1 MSGRCPAKQKELADG
16 LSGADLLLPK
26 GAIRFGFACNAVPMS
41 EIEPT
46 VQRDEFAALRCGIES
61 LAWLSVRRSA
71 TSSTLLLSPQASP
84 IPELESRVT
93 ANMAQQAADG
103 LGVYLLY
110 ASLSLVGSLIVVRSR
125 GFLSRSSVGRL
136 KSGS

>member
-1 MSGRCPAKQKELADG
+1 MGRCPLGETEGARG

-26 GAIRFGFACNAVPMS
+26 GAIRFGFACNAVTMS

-46 VQRDEFAALRCGIES
+46 VERDEFAALRCGIES

-71 TSSTLLLSPQASP
+71 TSSLLSPQASP
-84 IPELESRVT
+84 ILELESRVT

-125 GFLSRSSVGRL
+125 GFLSRSSVERL

>member
-1 MSGRCPAKQKELADG
+1 
-16 LSGADLLLPK
+16 
-26 GAIRFGFACNAVPMS
+26 MS

-46 VQRDEFAALRCGIES
+46 LERDEFAPLRCGIES

-71 TSSTLLLSPQASP
+71 TSSALLLSPQASP

-93 ANMAQQAADG
+93 ANIQQAADG
-103 LGVYLLY
+103 LGVYLSY

-125 GFLSRSSVGRL
+125 GFLSRSSVGRR